1 MLNIKQ
7 YFCTITIAIL
17 FLLFFGCQKKN
28 ADTLLMPVILSTSA
42 TDFQYT
48 VENSAVKRL
57 EIMVESNQGYANLS
71 LVNENKV
78 LLDNLDIPGKGNY
91 TFDVLIDFASMGS
104 KKLKWQKKGGDLIIR
119 KLTFSEVMDMDI
131 PVFKDISGAV
141 GLTTEP
147 SWKYGGPTVADVD
160 NNGYYDLIL
169 NNHDKISTQ
178 LFLQKEKGKFT
189 EKEIFSFL
197 ADFHGTAAGD
207 YDNDG
212 DLDIA
217 NSRGGGNGTA
227 PSPPY
232 LLQNDGETFN
242 LIADKVGITTGARGR
257 SLRWIDADL
266 DGDLDLFSVNAAG
279 INSTDSIQH
288 LFYENLGNGQ
298 FQSKRSKDIE
308 HASAERVL
316 VTDINND
323 QIDDLIMYSPISFWR
338 GNGDFTFTN
347 LSDTWLP
354 NDKKEINLISAI
366 TDIDIDNDGDLD
378 LYLARGK
385 TYYELA
391 NKSLDF
397 DSEVGRIDLRDQ
409 GNKGTTSMEFEAAGD
424 LVLSG
429 LFLWYRQYNDGFPL
443 HMGAQ
448 KDTVTLTEN
457 SSYKV
462 SQNMAN
468 GWPSVRNE
476 NGWYLGYLGND
487 KWKLEW
493 VRNKPVY
500 WGIRLSI
507 DGVKNMST
515 DWTAQNRNVSDILLR
530 NEGDRFTDVSE
541 KWNIPKGGNHWGVTV
556 GDFNN
561 DSHSDLYIY
570 RFGFLRSRV
579 IDWLLLNDG
588 QGKFEKTTSHNATDP
603 NDQGHGDMGQA
614 FDMDLDGKVDLLS
627 GSDDPGKWYLYGNQ
641 STNNNSFAIVR
652 VGYSPKENIDCYSAV
667 VILETK
673 NNVFRKRVGSA
684 GEIHSQS
691 LLNSVHFG
699 LGTETEITK
708 ITVKWRNGE
717 EEILENVAVNQLYDL
732 P

>member
-1 MLNIKQ
+1 
-7 YFCTITIAIL
+7 
-17 FLLFFGCQKKN
+17 
-28 ADTLLMPVILSTSA
+28 MPVMLSTSA

-48 VENSAVKRL
+48 VENSTVKRL

-71 LVNENKV
+71 LLNENKV

-119 KLTFSEVMDMDI
+119 KLTFSEIKDIDI
-131 PVFKDISGAV
+131 PVFKDISGAI

-189 EKEIFSFL
+189 EKKIFPFL

-217 NSRGGGNGTA
+217 NSRGGGNGTT
-227 PSPPY
+227 PSPPF
-232 LLQNDGETFN
+232 LLRNDGETFN

-323 QIDDLIMYSPISFWR
+323 QIDDLIMYSPISVWR

-347 LSDTWLP
+347 ISDTWLP
-354 NDKKEINLISAI
+354 NVKEEINLISAI
-366 TDIDIDNDGDLD
+366 TDIDMDNDGDLD

-397 DSEVGRIDLRDQ
+397 DPVVGRIDLRDQ

-424 LVLSG
+424 LTLSG

-457 SSYKV
+457 SSYQV

-468 GWPSVRNE
+468 GWPSVRNK

-507 DGVKNMST
+507 DGVKNIST

-541 KWNIPKGGNHWGVTV
+541 SWNIPKGGNHWGVTV

-561 DSHSDLYIY
+561 DTHSDLYIY

-579 IDWLLLNDG
+579 TDWLLLNNG
-588 QGKFEKTTSHNATDP
+588 QGEFEKTTSHNAIDP
-603 NDQGHGDMGQA
+603 DDQGHGDMGQA

-627 GSDDPGKWYLYGNQ
+627 GSDDPGKWYLYENQ

-717 EEILENVAVNQLYDL
+717 EEILKNVAVNQLYDL